1 MKDNNNNVEV
11 VAKEM
16 NNIEVTAVER
26 NNIQVM
32 PGEKI
37 KPKVAPREKTS
48 TKVVV
53 KEKVTNKV
61 AIKEKSIT
69 RRAPRGNN
77 AKNSAKEKN
86 VVKVIPLGGF
96 GEIGKN
102 ITAIEY
108 GEEIIVIDCGLTF
121 PDTEM
126 YGIDIVIPDVTYL
139 VNNKERVKGFF
150 ITHGHEDHIGALPY
164 VLKQLNVPVYGTRLT
179 LGLVESKLEEH
190 KILDVCELKV
200 VKAGETIDLDKMK
213 VEFIRTNHSIAD
225 SCAIAVHTP
234 QGTIVHTGDFKVDF
248 TPIDKKVIDL
258 QRFAQLGKKGVLLL
272 MAESTNALT
281 EGYTMSESAV
291 GETLDNLFGKAQG
304 RIIVATFASN
314 IHRLQQIINSS
325 QRFKRKIAFSGRS
338 MEKISEVAKNLGY
351 LDIPEG
357 LVVDLNDIN
366 TYKDDQ
372 ITIVTTGSQGE
383 PMSALTRIAN
393 GTHRS
398 ITIKHNDTVIISATP
413 IPGNEKSVSKI
424 INELSKKGANVICK
438 SITAIHV
445 SGHACQEEL
454 KLIHSLLKPK
464 YFTPIHGEIRHL
476 MKHKELAEGLGTESK
491 NIFILENGDVLSLT
505 RRKAMVES
513 KVHSGKIM
521 IDGLGVG
528 DVGNIV
534 IRDRKYL
541 SQDGIISIIF
551 VIEKESKMVV
561 SGPDVITRGFV
572 YVRDSE
578 TLLSEIKNI
587 SSESIDKC
595 MDNNM
600 YQWSKIKNEVRNDV
614 GHFVYQKTK
623 RRPIIVPIIM
633 EV

>member
-1 MKDNNNNVEV
+1 M
-11 VAKEM
+11 
-16 NNIEVTAVER
+16 
-26 NNIQVM
+26 
-32 PGEKI
+32 
-37 KPKVAPREKTS
+37 
-48 TKVVV
+48 
-53 KEKVTNKV
+53 
-61 AIKEKSIT
+61 
-69 RRAPRGNN
+69 
-77 AKNSAKEKN
+77 KEKN
-86 VVKVIPLGGF
+86 NVKVIPLGGL

-102 ITAIEY
+102 IAAIEY
-108 GEEIIVIDCGLTF
+108 GDEIIVIDCGLSF

-139 VNNKERVKGFF
+139 IENKERVKGFF

-164 VLKQLNVPVYGTRLT
+164 VLRNLNVPVYGTRLT
-179 LGLVESKLEEH
+179 LGLIESKLEEH
-190 KILDVCELKV
+190 KILDMCDLRSVE
-200 VKAGETIDLDKMK
+200 AGDTIELDKLK

-234 QGTIVHTGDFKVDF
+234 QGVIVHTGDFKVDF
-248 TPIDKKVIDL
+248 TPIDKKRIDL
-258 QRFAQLGKKGVLLL
+258 QRLAQLGKKGVLLL
-272 MAESTNALT
+272 MADSTNALT

-291 GETLDNLFGKAQG
+291 GETLDDLFGKAKG

-314 IHRLQQIINSS
+314 IHRMQQIINSS
-325 QRFKRKIAFSGRS
+325 LKYKRKIAFSGRS

-357 LVVDLNDIN
+357 LLVDLANIN
-366 TYKDDQ
+366 AYADNEL
-372 ITIVTTGSQGE
+372 TIVTTGSQGE

-393 GTHRS
+393 STHKHIS
-398 ITIKHNDTVIISATP
+398 IKNDDTVIISATA

-424 INELSKKGANVICK
+424 INDLTKKGAKVICK

-445 SGHACQEEL
+445 SGHACKEEL
-454 KLIHSLLKPK
+454 KLMHSLLKPK
-464 YFTPIHGEIRHL
+464 YFAPVHGELRHL
-476 MKHKELAEGLGTESK
+476 MSHKELAEGLGQNSK
-491 NIFILENGDVLSLT
+491 NIFILENGDVLSLS
-505 RRKAMVES
+505 RRKAKVEG
-513 KVHSGKIM
+513 KVHAGKVM

-534 IRDRKYL
+534 IRDRKSL

-578 TLLSEIKNI
+578 GLLTEIRDLASDSIERCI
-587 SSESIDKC
+587 SKKI
-595 MDNNM
+595 
-600 YQWSKIKNEVRNDV
+600 YQWSKLKNEVRNEV
-614 GHFVYQKTK
+614 GEFVYQKTK
-623 RRPIIVPIIM
+623 RKPIIVPIIM